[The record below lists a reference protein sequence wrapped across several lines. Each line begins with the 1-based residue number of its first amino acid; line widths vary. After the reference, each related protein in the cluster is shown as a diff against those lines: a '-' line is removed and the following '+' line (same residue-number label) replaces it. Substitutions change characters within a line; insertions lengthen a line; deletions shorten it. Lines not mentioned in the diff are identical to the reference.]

1 MQKYERRRKVPQN
14 CFKKWAKKLLKHFP
28 KNKEKKLQKAREK
41 NSIIGPKSTTTK
53 KCQKLQ
59 GREVTKIHSQS
70 KKVAKDQRSAKKKCQ
85 NKVVKKFKKVSVDQK
100 RPQKY
105 SSKKS

>member
-1 MQKYERRRKVPQN
+1 MHNCAKKRWQKSSKKILQTKKGPKKFQKEFKHAKKVQKYERRRKVPQN

-53 KCQKLQ
+53 
-59 GREVTKIHSQS
+59 
-70 KKVAKDQRSAKKKCQ
+70 SA
-85 NKVVKKFKKVSVDQK
+85 
-100 RPQKY
+100 
-105 SSKKS
+105 